1 MKLRINLRNN
11 GNQLASVI
19 IEVRDPLRCTEEILQ
34 AISKTRWVLAE
45 GDTIEI
51 VSAD

>member
-1 MKLRINLRNN
+1 MKLKINLRNN
-11 GNQLASVI
+11 GDLLASATN
-19 IEVRDPLRCTEEILQ
+19 EVRDPLRCTEELLQ
-34 AISKTRWVLAE
+34 AISKAQWMLAE